1 MLFLA
6 FFGPPILRC
15 LVSYELRWEFL
26 LLSGARDCL
35 LFELPAG
42 AKRYRDLVRAVPS
55 ACFAY
60 PIPIGS
66 PASAVDVISIETT
79 VVQHRRDQ
87 HAVAID
93 VDVSRGGPIP
103 EEVHPLQAVHFVT
116 TRVQRDLPR
125 CRCRC
130 RSRCC
135 SRCGCRCR
143 CSCWRRCRARARL
156 VYSNIVLSPASVRHG
171 SVRAHPPAELHRLS
185 YSRCRQINL
194 HGSETIGNAAPVRLG
209 TPILHTARVL
219 ETGAYA
225 CMVVSAGDKAASGQN
240 DVIKRA
246 AVD

>member
-35 LFELPAG
+35 LFELPGG

-55 ACFAY
+55 ARFAY

-135 SRCGCRCR
+135 SRCRCGRGGRGGAR
-143 CSCWRRCRARARL
+143 CGGGGG
-156 VYSNIVLSPASVRHG
+156 VGGGGGGVGVVG
-171 SVRAHPPAELHRLS
+171 GVGVG
-185 YSRCRQINL
+185 Q
-194 HGSETIGNAAPVRLG
+194 
-209 TPILHTARVL
+209 
-219 ETGAYA
+219 
-225 CMVVSAGDKAASGQN
+225 VVSAMLTLSTRQPACVTEVS
-240 DVIKRA
+240 
-246 AVD
+246 

>member
-55 ACFAY
+55 PRSAY

-135 SRCGCRCR
+135 SRCGCR
-143 CSCWRRCRARARL
+143 RRWG
-156 VYSNIVLSPASVRHG
+156 VGVG
-171 SVRAHPPAELHRLS
+171 
-185 YSRCRQINL
+185 Q
-194 HGSETIGNAAPVRLG
+194 
-209 TPILHTARVL
+209 
-219 ETGAYA
+219 
-225 CMVVSAGDKAASGQN
+225 VVSAMLTLSTRQPACDTEVSEHILQRNFTG
-240 DVIKRA
+240 
-246 AVD
+246 